1 LVVGPDAEGPL
12 GDTIMDAMSEVVT
25 RIAERLITGDE
36 LVRMPDPGPCELI
49 DGRIVPMTPTG
60 GEHAW
65 IEANVAVVL
74 REFTS
79 PRGLGKV
86 LVGEVGIFTRR
97 NPDRVRGAD
106 VLFISNERYARWSN
120 KAGFLDVAPDL
131 VVEILSPNDAAMDFT
146 EKLREYF
153 AIGVRLVWVLDPRVR
168 GVYAHRGVTDVRLF
182 QGTDQLPGDDVL
194 PGFEV
199 PVATLFEA

>member
-1 LVVGPDAEGPL
+1 MAD
-12 GDTIMDAMSEVVT
+12 VVT
-25 RIAERLITGDE
+25 RTAERLITGDE
-36 LVRMPDPGPCELI
+36 LARMPDPGPCELI

-65 IEANVAVVL
+65 IETNVAVVL
-74 REFTS
+74 REFVS
-79 PRGLGKV
+79 RRELGRV

-106 VLFISNERYARWSN
+106 VLFISNEQCARWSN
-120 KAGFLDVAPDL
+120 KSGFLDVAPEL
-131 VVEILSPNDAAMDFT
+131 VVEILSPNDTAMDVT

-153 AIGVRLVWVLDPRVR
+153 AIGVKLVWVLDPRARAVYAYR
-168 GVYAHRGVTDVRLF
+168 GVADVRLF
-182 QGTDQLPGDDVL
+182 QQTDRLPGDDVL

-199 PVATLFEA
+199 LVAALFEE